1 MLDSLL
7 QSLAVDPN
15 ADVDLAEVALRL
27 AVDEYP
33 DLDVDDYLTRI
44 DEIAELVAPVIPD
57 NLDVVVEELT
67 RILFQELDYHG
78 NTGDYYDPRNSYL
91 NEVLDGRVG
100 IPITLSILAIAVG
113 RRIGIDIVGVGL
125 PGHFIAKAIGVD
137 GEILFDPFHGGR
149 FLTPSDCEELVAS
162 ATGKPFTI
170 MADSLTATP
179 PALIVFRMLNNLR
192 GIYTQREDFPRI
204 ARVLGRMWQLSPGD
218 ASLRRDLGAALLR
231 AGRPGQAIDHLR
243 SYLEQSPYADDKE
256 QVRAL
261 LSQALSQV
269 AKWN

>member
-7 QSLAVDPN
+7 QLLAADPT

-33 DLDVDDYLTRI
+33 DLDVDVYLNRI

-78 NTGDYYDPRNSYL
+78 NADDYHDPRNSYL
-91 NEVLDGRVG
+91 NDVLDRRVG

-113 RRIGIDIVGVGL
+113 RRLGIDIVGVGL
-125 PGHFIAKAIGVD
+125 PGHFITKATGD
-137 GEILFDPFHGGR
+137 DEEILFDPFHGGR
-149 FLTPSDCEELVAS
+149 FLTPSECEELIKS
-162 ATGKPFTI
+162 ATGRSFAVT
-170 MADSLTATP
+170 AEALVATP
-179 PALIVFRMLNNLR
+179 PGLIVLRMLNNLR
-192 GIYTQREDFPRI
+192 GIYTQREDFPRT
-204 ARVLGRMWQLSPGD
+204 ARVLGRMHQLSPD
-218 ASLRRDLGAALLR
+218 DISLRRDLGAALVR

-243 SYLEQSPYADDKE
+243 DYLERSPYADDTQ

-261 LSQALSQV
+261 LSQALTQV